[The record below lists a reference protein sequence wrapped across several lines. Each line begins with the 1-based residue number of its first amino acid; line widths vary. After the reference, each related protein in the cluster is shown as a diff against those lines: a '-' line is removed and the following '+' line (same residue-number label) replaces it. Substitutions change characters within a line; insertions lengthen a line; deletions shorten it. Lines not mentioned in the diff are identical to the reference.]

1 MKKKKHSLTST
12 QVIFFP
18 VFTKE
23 KKNLRKKCTVEKSWI
38 FFHEHFFSR
47 TIILFIFLRI
57 KCSVKQ
63 KCKYKK
69 KIHEKNNLCET
80 GYKKFPKKILGEK

>member
-1 MKKKKHSLTST
+1 MYL
-12 QVIFFP
+12 
-18 VFTKE
+18 
-23 KKNLRKKCTVEKSWI
+23 C
-38 FFHEHFFSR
+38 
-47 TIILFIFLRI
+47 IFLRI